1 MFVGRYTGSVDKD
14 YQKVVAWSRG
24 QEKISVAAIL
34 REFGILP
41 SEGEPILERMKRDG
55 LLEPG
60 ITKKTWIVKKQGGQ
74 ADSSGDKTVTLDDC
88 MCNARDEYEAHH
100 DEAARQWLSRAEGL
114 AQKVDV
120 ALLRRMGACAFRHKD
135 FGLARQFFERG
146 LNIGGE
152 PAYLCCLGSAAASIA
167 QGDWAAA
174 EQSVGC
180 GLKSLEENG
189 EPPGGPYECKLKLL
203 RETVQMLGHI
213 GSYSGVGVAWNRSV
227 QIRYSSG
234 GLSGRLIRQ
243 GGFVSRRSGLR
254 QREKTSLSMS
264 CPIPKK
270 CV

>member
-1 MFVGRYTGSVDKD
+1 MICKQPKETKCSSDVMEPIEKGRFEAD

-74 ADSSGDKTVTLDDC
+74 AGSSGDKTVTLDDC
-88 MCNARDEYEAHH
+88 MCNARDEYETHH

-114 AQKVDV
+114 AQKVDA
-120 ALLRRMGACAFRHKD
+120 ALLRRVGACAFRHKD

-152 PAYLCCLGSAAASIA
+152 PAYLCCLDSAAASIA

-203 RETVQMLGHI
+203 RETVQILGHI
-213 GSYSGVGVAWNRSV
+213 G
-227 QIRYSSG
+227 
-234 GLSGRLIRQ
+234 
-243 GGFVSRRSGLR
+243 
-254 QREKTSLSMS
+254 
-264 CPIPKK
+264 
-270 CV
+270 